1 MRAFIASLCT
11 MLIDSHCHLDRL
23 KLDSH
28 DFASLKQVVDE
39 AKALGVERM
48 LCVGIDM
55 NNAETVKRIA
65 EQFDEV
71 FASVG
76 VHPCD
81 AKEMIEANQLIVAA
95 NHPKVVAIGETG
107 LDYYYSQ
114 DSKSIQQE
122 SLIMHLQ
129 VAEQLKLPTIIHTR
143 DAREDTIGILRQ
155 HACKE
160 SVGVLHCFTED
171 WEMAK
176 KALDLGFY
184 ISFSG
189 IVTFKNAKELQEVA
203 KKVPLDRMLVETDA
217 PYLTPAPYRGKP
229 NFPKYTRYTAEFIA
243 QLRNLEL
250 EHIARHT
257 TENFFRLFT
266 KAA

>member
-1 MRAFIASLCT
+1 MIV
-11 MLIDSHCHLDRL
+11 DSHCHLDRL
-23 KLDSH
+23 KLESH
-28 DFASLKQVVDE
+28 DYAALKQVVEE
-39 AKALGVERM
+39 AKQQGVERM

-55 NNAETVKRIA
+55 NNAETVKQIA

-81 AKEMIEANQLIVAA
+81 AKELISADTLINAA
-95 NHPKVVAIGETG
+95 NHPKVVAIGESG
-107 LDYYYSQ
+107 LDYYYTQ
-114 DSKSIQQE
+114 DSKAVQQE

-129 VAEQLKLPTIIHTR
+129 VAKQLQLPTIIHTR
-143 DAREDTIGILRQ
+143 DAKQDTLDILRE
-155 HACKE
+155 HACKDA
-160 SVGVLHCFTED
+160 VGVLHCFTED
-171 WEMAK
+171 WDMAK

-189 IVTFKNAKELQEVA
+189 IVTFKTATELQAVA
-203 KKVPLDRMLVETDA
+203 KQVPLERMLVETDA
-217 PYLTPAPYRGKP
+217 PYLTPVPFRGKP

-243 QLRNLEL
+243 QLRGDSLEN
-250 EHIARHT
+250 IAKHT
-257 TENFFRLFT
+257 TENFFRLFN